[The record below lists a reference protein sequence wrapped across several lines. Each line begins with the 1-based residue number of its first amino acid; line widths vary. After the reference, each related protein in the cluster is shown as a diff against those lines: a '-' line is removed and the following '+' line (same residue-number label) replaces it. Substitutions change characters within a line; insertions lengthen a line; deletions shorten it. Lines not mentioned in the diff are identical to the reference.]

1 MPKSIQVF
9 ETSDGELFRDPG
21 EAKAHERSLAF
32 LDWYSNGSAENKV
45 YGDEC
50 TIRGIEVQEWLLTH
64 KHRVL
69 KLYGLDD
76 EEWEE

>member
-50 TIRGIEVQEWLLTH
+50 TMVAHT
-64 KHRVL
+64 
-69 KLYGLDD
+69 
-76 EEWEE
+76 